1 MECAVEIKDHSGK
14 WLKPSVKG
22 GGSQFTFTTLHLM
35 QGVVSVG
42 SMGSIKAKDSR
53 KE

>member
-22 GGSQFTFTTLHLM
+22 GGSQFTFTTRYCR
-35 QGVVSVG
+35 GVVS
-42 SMGSIKAKDSR
+42 MGSLGSIEPKNSR
-53 KE
+53 KA